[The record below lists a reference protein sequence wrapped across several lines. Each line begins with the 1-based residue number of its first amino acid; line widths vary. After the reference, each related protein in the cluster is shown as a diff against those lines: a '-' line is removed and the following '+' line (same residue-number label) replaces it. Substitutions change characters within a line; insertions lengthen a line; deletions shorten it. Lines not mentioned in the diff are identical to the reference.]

1 LHDMPQKLQTPIVEG
16 GDNLSVGQRQLIC
29 FARALLKKPKIVVL
43 DEATAAIDNTTDSLI
58 QEMINVRLKD
68 CTVMTIAH
76 RLHTIIES
84 DRIFV
89 MDQGKVAEADTPDKL
104 KNLKGGIF
112 REMWNTYESTH
123 K

>member
-1 LHDMPQKLQTPIVEG
+1 
-16 GDNLSVGQRQLIC
+16 
-29 FARALLKKPKIVVL
+29 
-43 DEATAAIDNTTDSLI
+43 
-58 QEMINVRLKD
+58 MINVRLKD